1 MKEHLFRKTQEDIRS
16 YSKTLESVLEI
27 GLEHGIPSTDL
38 TLTNALQ
45 KTLKLS
51 RDRLKHEA
59 LVQDLGYSSLGRALK
74 ALSQYKQGDTPTD
87 ISQLPEVFH
96 RLPAVWL
103 SGKPKTKKEPGFAPL
118 RVRDA
123 QRQHRVMAPLLL
135 EAWDLADETVR
146 DQITREYL
154 TTSAPDFER
163 ALYRYIYDLEP
174 LTLEEEFENI
184 LPDTDTDIAE
194 SLRLVTDPDI
204 IYGVVKKNEDE
215 D

>member
-1 MKEHLFRKTQEDIRS
+1 MNLFKNTMQDVKD
-16 YSKTLESVLEI
+16 YSTVLTAVLNKAIELGCPEEGVNLPNAWSKIKARLTIIEQHEKSV
-27 GLEHGIPSTDL
+27 
-38 TLTNALQ
+38 
-45 KTLKLS
+45 K
-51 RDRLKHEA
+51 
-59 LVQDLGYSSLGRALK
+59 DLGYSSLGRAIK
-74 ALSQYKQGDTPTD
+74 ALRQYKQGDTPTD

-96 RLPAVWL
+96 RVPAVWL

-135 EAWDLADETVR
+135 EAWELADELVR

>member
-27 GLEHGIPSTDL
+27 GLEHGIPSADL

-59 LVQDLGYSSLGRALK
+59 LVQDLGYSSLARALK
-74 ALSQYKQGDTPTD
+74 ALSQYKQGEIPTD

-96 RLPAVWL
+96 RVPAVWL
-103 SGKPKTKKEPGFAPL
+103 SGKPKSKKEPGFLPI

-123 QRQHRVMAPLLL
+123 ERQHRVIAPLLI
-135 EAWDLADETVR
+135 EAWGLADEDVQDR
-146 DQITREYL
+146 ITRGYL
-154 TTSAPDFER
+154 TMSVPAFESE
-163 ALYRYIYDLEP
+163 LYKYIYDLEP
-174 LTLEEEFENI
+174 TPLEEEFQSI
-184 LPDTDTDIAE
+184 QPDTDDDMAK
-194 SLRLVTDPDI
+194 SLHLVTHPDV
-204 IYGVVKKNEDE
+204 IYDVVKKNED
-215 D
+215 